1 MTTAALTTG
10 AGVAAYGVYALA
22 GRDDPVIPPSDGW
35 WAEWVDEPICG
46 YETYRGNTFC
56 FAHIPSVVAG
66 TTLDSRGR
74 LTLPQELREQYG
86 DQFHI
91 VDVDDGVK
99 LIPVADDP
107 LAALREEF
115 ADVDASVAELR
126 RDARGSVGN
135 HGEE

>member
-1 MTTAALTTG
+1 M
-10 AGVAAYGVYALA
+10 
-22 GRDDPVIPPSDGW
+22 
-35 WAEWVDEPICG
+35 
-46 YETYRGNTFC
+46 
-56 FAHIPSVVAG
+56 AG

-135 HGEE
+135 HDEE

>member
-1 MTTAALTTG
+1 
-10 AGVAAYGVYALA
+10 VYAPA
-22 GRDDPVIPPSDGW
+22 GRDDPVVLPNDGW
-35 WAEWVDEPICG
+35 WAGWVDEPICG
-46 YETYRGNTFC
+46 YGTYRGNAFY
-56 FAHIPSVVAG
+56 FAHILSVVAG

-91 VDVDDGVK
+91 VDV
-99 LIPVADDP
+99 
-107 LAALREEF
+107 REEF

-135 HGEE
+135 HEEG